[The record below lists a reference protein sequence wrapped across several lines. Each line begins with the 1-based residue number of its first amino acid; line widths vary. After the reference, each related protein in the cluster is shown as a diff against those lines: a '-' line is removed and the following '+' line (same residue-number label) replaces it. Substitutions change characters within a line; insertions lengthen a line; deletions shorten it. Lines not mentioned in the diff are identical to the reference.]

1 MSRIYEIFGTDA
13 HAMAKALMER
23 VQVAGL
29 IPAGASV
36 ALKPNLVVAAHPDSG
51 ATTHAGVL
59 SGAIEYLQDHGM
71 RDISI
76 LESSWV
82 GDRTE
87 RAFVQPI
94 LTRREDPLWDQTPL
108 GAADRRRWLYIGG
121 GGAAVRAGDRL
132 RCQGADFLVR
142 EAAPVY
148 LEDGAPLYW
157 WATLVREREAAT

>member
-1 MSRIYEIFGTDA
+1 MR
-13 HAMAKALMER
+13 ER
-23 VQVAGL
+23 LEAIL
-29 IPAGASV
+29 
-36 ALKPNLVVAAHPDSG
+36 AAYGQTVTWRRP
-51 ATTHAGVL
+51 
-59 SGAIEYLQDHGM
+59 E
-71 RDISI
+71 
-76 LESSWV
+76 

-94 LTRREDPLWDQTPL
+94 LTRREEPLWDQTPL

-132 RCQGADFLVR
+132 HCQGADFLVR